1 MQSGHLVEIV
11 KSSAIRGRLRYGT
24 DLSVISFG
32 GGYPDPQLFPSDKLH
47 AVYEILLTKDAPR
60 ALQYTVSDG
69 IPELRAQIAQR
80 MRDDGT
86 SCTADDV
93 RVLHGAQ
100 QGLDLVAKMM
110 LEPGDTVVGDEP
122 TFLGA
127 TIAFNVVEPRYATVR
142 TD

>member
-1 MQSGHLVEIV
+1 MQFANRV
-11 KSSAIRGRLRYGT
+11 KKVQSSAIRDLLRYGT
-24 DLSVISFG
+24 DSSVISFG

-93 RVLHGAQ
+93 LVLHGAQ
-100 QGLDLVAKMM
+100 QD
-110 LEPGDTVVGDEP
+110 DH
-122 TFLGA
+122 
-127 TIAFNVVEPRYATVR
+127 
-142 TD
+142 